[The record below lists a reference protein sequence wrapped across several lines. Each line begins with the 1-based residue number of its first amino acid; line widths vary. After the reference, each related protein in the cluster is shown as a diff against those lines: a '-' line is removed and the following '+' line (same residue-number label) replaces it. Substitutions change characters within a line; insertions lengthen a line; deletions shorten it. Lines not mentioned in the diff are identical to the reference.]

1 MQLTKEIN
9 GSIDRNS
16 SIKEKFYHRIGVKN
30 YEYRNKAG
38 NYRNC
43 YVSRRE

>member
-16 SIKEKFYHRIGVKN
+16 SIKEKFYHMNRSNEQWKIKQD
-30 YEYRNKAG
+30 
-38 NYRNC
+38 
-43 YVSRRE
+43 

>member
-16 SIKEKFYHRIGVKN
+16 SIKEKFYYMDRSGN
-30 YEYRNKAG
+30 YEKIFR
-38 NYRNC
+38 
-43 YVSRRE
+43 

>member
-16 SIKEKFYHRIGVKN
+16 SIKEKFYHRTGVRD
-30 YEYRNKAG
+30 YEYRNKTG
-38 NYRNC
+38 NYRNR

>member
-16 SIKEKFYHRIGVKN
+16 SIKEKFYHMNRSEN
-30 YEYRNKAG
+30 YDDL
-38 NYRNC
+38 
-43 YVSRRE
+43 